1 MKPNDLPAAD
11 STKTKS
17 NFYWLQ
23 VSADYA
29 DYAEKICEI
38 RATCGF
44 LCFYGDKMN
53 DNPAFGADLQPF
65 MGIPTFMRL
74 PATRELSD
82 VDVAVMGVPFDSG
95 VSNRSG
101 ARFGPRKIREAS
113 LTLWGHNPTMQVT
126 PTEILNV
133 VDYGDVSII
142 PTSIEHTMDSITSTA
157 SEVLNA
163 NTTLISLGGDHSIAL
178 PLLRAHAQKYGPLS
192 LVHVD
197 AHIDTWKAEFKA
209 VPYSHGTP
217 FRHAIEEDLIR
228 EGEYVQI
235 GIRGPVSH
243 AYDYAEAA
251 ELGARTITI
260 HEVFEKGI
268 PEILKEVHQ
277 RMNGPVYVSIDID
290 SADPAYAPGTG
301 TPEVGGLSS
310 YQLLQLVRG
319 LHDLNLVG
327 FDLVEVSPPY
337 DHGDI
342 TAVLAANIIF
352 EYLSLLALNK

>member
-1 MKPNDLPAAD
+1 
-11 STKTKS
+11 
-17 NFYWLQ
+17 
-23 VSADYA
+23 
-29 DYAEKICEI
+29 
-38 RATCGF
+38 
-44 LCFYGDKMN
+44 MN

-74 PATRELSD
+74 PATRELD
-82 VDVAVMGVPFDSG
+82 GVDVVMMGVPFDSG
-95 VSNRSG
+95 VSYRSG
-101 ARFGPRKIREAS
+101 TRFGPRKIREAS
-113 LTLWGHNPTMQVT
+113 LTLWRHNPTLKVT
-126 PTEILNV
+126 PTEILKV
-133 VDYGDVSII
+133 VDYGDVSVI
-142 PTSIEHTMDSITSTA
+142 PTSIEHTMCAITDTA
-157 SEVLNA
+157 GKVLEA
-163 NTTLISLGGDHSIAL
+163 GSTLIALGGDHSITL
-178 PLLRAHAQKYGPLS
+178 PLLRAHAKKYGPLS

-197 AHIDTWKAEFKA
+197 ANIDTWEAEFEA

-217 FRHAIEEDLIR
+217 FRHALQEGLVR
-228 EGEYVQI
+228 KGEYVQI

-243 AYDYAEAA
+243 AHDYAEAA

-268 PEILKEVHQ
+268 LEILKEVHQ
-277 RMNGPVYVSIDID
+277 RMQGPVYVSIDID

-319 LHDLNLVG
+319 LHGLDLVG

-342 TAVLAANIIF
+342 TAVLASNVVF
-352 EYLSLLALNK
+352 EYLSLLALKKQAG